1 MLGEE
6 CRKHQDSHQVSLD
19 DVLQSN
25 DSRIPTDLEK
35 KVALS
40 VVSKLLQQSDSGTL
54 QLSTKGRVSIVYIII
69 I

>member
-6 CRKHQDSHQVSLD
+6 CRKYQDSHQVSLD

-35 KVALS
+35 KAALS
-40 VVSKLLQQSDSGTL
+40 VVSKLVQQSAQAHFSC
-54 QLSTKGRVSIVYIII
+54 QLKEE
-69 I
+69 

>member
-6 CRKHQDSHQVSLD
+6 CRKHQDSHQVSLV

-40 VVSKLLQQSDSGTL
+40 VVSKLVQQSDSGTL
-54 QLSTKGRVSIVYIII
+54 QLSTKGRVSIVYIIFI
-69 I
+69 

>member
-6 CRKHQDSHQVSLD
+6 CRKHQDSHQVPLV

-40 VVSKLLQQSDSGTL
+40 VVSKLVQQSDSGTL
-54 QLSTKGRVSIVYIII
+54 QLSTKGRVSIVYIIFI
-69 I
+69 

>member
-1 MLGEE
+1 MRNVICEHCNCEVKLVKLGEE

-35 KVALS
+35 KAD
-40 VVSKLLQQSDSGTL
+40 Q
-54 QLSTKGRVSIVYIII
+54 
-69 I
+69 